1 MDDDLATI
9 AVPERRRANRPVVGL
24 VLTGGGARSAYQ
36 VGVLRALAQLLPR
49 ARNPFPIIVGTSA
62 GAVSAGVLAAEAHQ
76 WRRAVVGLEEVW
88 ANFRAEQVFRVD
100 PWHMLRAGLHWLFS
114 LVSGGTMV
122 APPKS
127 MLDNS
132 PLRELLSAHVDWRGV
147 RRSIER
153 GHLRALALCATSYAS
168 GHSVA
173 FYDGVD
179 SIKEWSRVQRIGRH
193 ARLTLDHLM
202 ASVAIPLLF
211 PPMSLRDEY
220 FGDGAMR
227 QLNPLSPAIHLGAE
241 RLLVIGVRAREDA
254 GVAAPRA
261 VSAMPTPGQILGYM
275 LDTLFT
281 DQIFGDLEQCERI
294 NDLVRA
300 APEAARGLRYVETLM
315 LAPSVDPREIAARHA
330 HEMPRGLRALLRVIG
345 GRGDTAGSQLSS
357 YLMFESGYTRELIEL
372 GYQDAMGARTTILPF
387 MKGEALPSV
396 ITAAGITQTT
406 RALQRMDIRREFW
419 EPADEAPAEE
429 RTGAQRIS

>member
-1 MDDDLATI
+1 MDDGLTEFT
-9 AVPERRRANRPVVGL
+9 VTERRRALRPIVGL

-36 VGVLRALAQLLPR
+36 VGVLRALTELLPR

-62 GAVSAGVLAAEAHQ
+62 GAVSAGVLAAGAHQ

-88 ANFRAEQVFRVD
+88 RNFRSEQVFRVD
-100 PWHMLRAGLHWLFS
+100 PWHMLRAGLHWLLS
-114 LVSGGTMV
+114 LVSGGTV
-122 APPKS
+122 FSPPKS
-127 MLDNS
+127 MLDNT
-132 PLRELLSAHVDWRGV
+132 PLRELLGTHVDWSGV

-153 GHLRALALCATSYAS
+153 GHLQALALCATSYAS

-179 SIKEWSRVQRIGRH
+179 SIREWSRVQRVGRR
-193 ARLTLDHLM
+193 AQLTLDHLM

-211 PPMSLRDEY
+211 PPMPLGQEY

-227 QLNPLSPAIHLGAE
+227 QLNPMSPAIHLGAE
-241 RLLVIGVRAREDA
+241 RLLIIGVRAREDA

-261 VSAMPTPGQILGYM
+261 APTMPTPGQILGYM

-300 APEAARGLRYVETLM
+300 APEAARGLRNVETLM

-345 GRGDTAGSQLSS
+345 QRRNCRQPA
-357 YLMFESGYTRELIEL
+357 FK
-372 GYQDAMGARTTILPF
+372 LPH
-387 MKGEALPSV
+387 V
-396 ITAAGITQTT
+396 
-406 RALQRMDIRREFW
+406 
-419 EPADEAPAEE
+419 
-429 RTGAQRIS
+429 

>member
-1 MDDDLATI
+1 MDDGVIASATT
-9 AVPERRRANRPVVGL
+9 ERRKLNLPVVGL

-62 GAVSAGVLAAEAHQ
+62 GGVAAGVLAAEAHQ
-76 WRRAVVGLEEVW
+76 WHRAVVGLEEVW
-88 ANFRAEQVFRVD
+88 ANFRSEQVFRVD
-100 PWHMLRAGLHWLFS
+100 PLHMLRVGMHWLSS
-114 LVSGGTMV
+114 LVTGGILV

-127 MLDNS
+127 MLDNT

-173 FYDGVD
+173 FYDGIA
-179 SIKEWSRVQRIGRH
+179 SIKEWSRVQRIGRNTC
-193 ARLTLDHLM
+193 LTLDHLM
-202 ASVAIPLLF
+202 ASVSIPLLF
-211 PPMSLRDEY
+211 PPMPLGSEY

-241 RLLVIGVRAREDA
+241 RLLIIGVRAREDA

-261 VSAMPTPGQILGYM
+261 APAMPTPGQILGYM

-281 DQIFGDLEQCERI
+281 DQIYGDLEQCERI
-294 NDLVRA
+294 NELVRA
-300 APEAARGLRYVETLM
+300 APEAAPGLRFVDTLM
-315 LAPSVDPREIAARHA
+315 LAPSVDPREVAARHA
-330 HEMPRGLRALLRVIG
+330 HEMPRGLRVLLRVIG

-372 GYQDAMGARTTILPF
+372 GYRDAMEARATLLAF

-396 ITAAGITQTT
+396 ITAAGVTQAT
-406 RALQRMDIRREFW
+406 
-419 EPADEAPAEE
+419 
-429 RTGAQRIS
+429 